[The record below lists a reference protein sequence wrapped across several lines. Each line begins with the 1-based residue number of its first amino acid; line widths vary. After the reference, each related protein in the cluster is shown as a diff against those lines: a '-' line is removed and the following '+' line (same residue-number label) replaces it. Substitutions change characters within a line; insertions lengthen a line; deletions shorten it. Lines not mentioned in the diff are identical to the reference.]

1 MSINI
6 IFCRFPKDK
15 DKRSKW
21 LQAINRNNVPRCA
34 QLCSNHFKPSD
45 YQETIYGLRS
55 SLKKTAI
62 PRIISQETN
71 CDASNK
77 AASSKEEFHILIQQV
92 ENDYIT

>member
-1 MSINI
+1 MLINI
-6 IFCRFPKDK
+6 VFYRFPKDE

-34 QLCSNHFKPSD
+34 VLCSNHFKPSD

-55 SLKKTAI
+55 RLKKTTI
-62 PRIISQETN
+62 PRIILQETN

-77 AASSKEEFHILIQQV
+77 AASNEEEFDILIQQV
-92 ENDYIT
+92 VGE

>member
-1 MSINI
+1 
-6 IFCRFPKDK
+6 
-15 DKRSKW
+15 
-21 LQAINRNNVPRCA
+21 LQAINRNDVPQCA
-34 QLCSNHFKPSD
+34 LLCSNHFEPSD

-77 AASSKEEFHILIQQV
+77 AVSSKEEFHTSIQQV
-92 ENDYIT
+92 VGE